1 METYEGDFINKL
13 QSLPLP
19 PPPPFSAMSNLT
31 SLAEMIQR
39 CGVDGGGDNNNSEL
53 NKLGTEIQ
61 STKL

>member
-1 METYEGDFINKL
+1 METYEGGFSNKL
-13 QSLPLP
+13 ESLP

-53 NKLGTEIQ
+53 NKLGTEIL